1 MKKEFVPY
9 DIALA
14 MKELGF
20 DDGCI
25 AWYYHEELRYMNLE
39 DDVPVK
45 NNIELTGTYETDKYC
60 YAAPLYQQAFAWFRE
75 QGIHSEIEFIGE
87 YRFSITTTKP
97 KNIIASD
104 MIHSDMYDTYEEAQ
118 DACLRKLI
126 EIVKNK

>member
-1 MKKEFVPY
+1 MKNEFVPY

-60 YAAPLYQQAFAWFRE
+60 YAAPLYQQAFRWLLE
-75 QGIHSEIEFIGE
+75 EVVNKED
-87 YRFSITTTKP
+87 YMITRNGGNADFWDGQVYGKHKKP
-97 KNIIASD
+97 ALEN
-104 MIHSDMYDTYEEAQ
+104 
-118 DACLRKLI
+118 
-126 EIVKNK
+126 